1 MNPDQN
7 LLEDKGTELSVI
19 VPAFNEAL
27 GIAAFLD
34 ILFGVLRGC
43 CARFDVWVV
52 DDGSRDDTWH
62 CLLSARAR
70 HPELRA
76 LRFTRNF
83 GKEAALLAGLRQ
95 ATGEAVVVMDSDGQH
110 PPSLLPQM
118 LAAWRAGE
126 GQIIAAQKATRPT
139 DSRIERVNAYLF
151 NSLMRIMTGLD
162 LSAASDYR
170 LLDRRVV
177 EALLAFPERVR
188 FFRGMTVWTGFTTK
202 HIAFDVAPRIAGTS
216 RWSSGQLVKLAIN
229 AITAYSAKPLSMIFR
244 LGLLG
249 MVAAFVLFLQAVYSW
264 VAGIAVSGW
273 TSVTVVMLFFGS
285 ANLLG
290 IGVLG
295 AYLAQLFDEIK
306 ARPEYL
312 IRQQFDAAGPES
324 HRGTDAGFLT
334 AVPAQAISRRT
345 AGLRS

>member
-1 MNPDQN
+1 MIPDRN
-7 LLEDKGTELSVI
+7 VLENKGTELSVI
-19 VPAFNEAL
+19 VPAFNESL

-52 DDGSRDDTWH
+52 DDGSRDDTWQR
-62 CLLSARAR
+62 LRLARER
-70 HPELRA
+70 YPELRG

-118 LAAWRAGE
+118 LDAWRAGE
-126 GQIIAAQKATRPT
+126 AQIIAAQKAARPT
-139 DSRIERVNAYLF
+139 DSPIERLNAHLF
-151 NSLMRIMTGLD
+151 NTLMRTMTGLD

-177 EALLAFPERVR
+177 DALLAFPERVR
-188 FFRGMTVWTGFTTK
+188 FFRGMTVWTGFATK
-202 HIAFDVAPRIAGTS
+202 HLAFDVAPRIAGNS
-216 RWSSGQLVKLAIN
+216 HWSTGQLTKLAIN
-229 AITAYSAKPLSMIFR
+229 AITGFSAKPLGLVFR
-244 LGLLG
+244 LGLVG
-249 MVAAFVLFLQAVYSW
+249 MVAAFLLFLQAMYSW
-264 VAGIAVSGW
+264 AVGFAVSGW

-295 AYLAQLFDEIK
+295 AYLAQIFDEIK

-312 IRQQFDAAGPES
+312 IKQELDAAAPRPHSYGD
-324 HRGTDAGFLT
+324 G
-334 AVPAQAISRRT
+334 
-345 AGLRS
+345 

>member
-1 MNPDQN
+1 MKSDRN
-7 LLEDKGTELSVI
+7 LVASQGTELSVI
-19 VPAFNEAL
+19 VPAFNEAQ
-27 GIAAFLD
+27 GIAAFLE

-52 DDGSRDDTWH
+52 DDGSRDETWQR
-62 CLLSARAR
+62 LDALRAR
-70 HPELRA
+70 YPELRGI
-76 LRFTRNF
+76 RFTRNF

-110 PPSLLPQM
+110 PPSLLPHM

-126 GQIIAAQKATRPT
+126 AQIIAAQKAARPT
-139 DSRIERVNAYLF
+139 DSRIERANAHIF
-151 NSLMRIMTGLD
+151 NTLMRVMTGLD

-177 EALLAFPERVR
+177 NALLAFPERVR
-188 FFRGMTVWTGFTTK
+188 FFRGMTVWTGFATK
-202 HIAFDVAPRIAGTS
+202 NLAFDVAPRIAGES
-216 RWSSGQLVKLAIN
+216 HWSTAQLTKLAVN
-229 AITAYSAKPLSMIFR
+229 AITAYSAKPLGMVFR
-244 LGLLG
+244 FGMVG
-249 MVAAFVLFLQAVYSW
+249 MVAAFLLFLQAMYSW
-264 VAGIAVSGW
+264 IAGIAVSGW

-295 AYLAQLFDEIK
+295 AYLAQIFDEIK

-312 IRQQFDAAGPES
+312 IKQELEAAEP
-324 HRGTDAGFLT
+324 A
-334 AVPAQAISRRT
+334 AQAASN
-345 AGLRS
+345 G

>member
-1 MNPDQN
+1 MIPERN
-7 LLEDKGTELSVI
+7 LSETKGTELSVI
-19 VPAFNEAL
+19 VPAFNEAQ
-27 GIAAFLD
+27 GILAFLD

-52 DDGSRDDTWH
+52 DDGSKDDTWQR
-62 CLLSARAR
+62 LRAAHER
-70 HPELRA
+70 YPELRG

-118 LAAWRAGE
+118 LDAWRAGE
-126 GQIIAAQKATRPT
+126 AQIIAARKAARPT
-139 DSRIERVNAYLF
+139 DSRIERLNAHLF
-151 NSLMRIMTGLD
+151 NTLMRIMTGLD

-177 EALLAFPERVR
+177 DALLAFPEKVR
-188 FFRGMTVWTGFTTK
+188 FFRGMTVWTGFATK
-202 HIAFDVAPRIAGTS
+202 HIAFDVAPRIAGTGH
-216 RWSSGQLVKLAIN
+216 WSTGQLTKLAIN
-229 AITAYSAKPLSMIFR
+229 AITAYSAKPLGMVFR
-244 LGLLG
+244 LGMAG
-249 MVAAFVLFLQAVYSW
+249 MVAAFLLLLQAIYSW
-264 VAGIAVSGW
+264 LVGIAVSGW

-312 IRQQFDAAGPES
+312 IKQELETSRLN
-324 HRGTDAGFLT
+324 TDG
-334 AVPAQAISRRT
+334 
-345 AGLRS
+345 